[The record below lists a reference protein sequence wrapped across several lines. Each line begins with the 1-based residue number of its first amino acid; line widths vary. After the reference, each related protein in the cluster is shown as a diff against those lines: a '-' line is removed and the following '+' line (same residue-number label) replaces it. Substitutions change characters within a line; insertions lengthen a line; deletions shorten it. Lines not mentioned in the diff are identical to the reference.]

1 MKKGS
6 NYSKR
11 EQRIITLGYLWRW
24 GSILIVLLI
33 PAIYIEICQLFGVT
47 GRVHGF
53 VGGLLFGISML
64 LVGVYDIVGTALEFK
79 HILVSLQ
86 LMTRSPFP
94 NVNPRKE
101 WTKSEKKEYISI
113 GIMFAVIGFAM
124 IIVFVLQWLGVL
136 S

>member
-33 PAIYIEICQLFGVT
+33 PAIYIGICQLFGVT

-86 LMTRSPFP
+86 LMRPAPFQSISP
-94 NVNPRKE
+94 RRD
-101 WTKSEKKEYISI
+101 WTKSKKKESITI
-113 GIMFAVIGFAM
+113 GITFAVIGFS
-124 IIVFVLQWLGVL
+124 IIIMFVLHWLGVF

>member
-11 EQRIITLGYLWRW
+11 EQRIIALGYLWRW

-33 PAIYIEICQLFGVT
+33 PAIYIGICQLFGVT

-101 WTKSEKKEYISI
+101 WTKSEKKEYITI
-113 GIMFAVIGFAM
+113 GIMFAGLGLLM

>member
-33 PAIYIEICQLFGVT
+33 PAIYIGICQLFGVT

-101 WTKSEKKEYISI
+101 WTKSEKKEYITI

-124 IIVFVLQWLGVL
+124 IIIFVLQWLGVF

>member
-11 EQRIITLGYLWRW
+11 EQRIIALGYLWRW

-33 PAIYIEICQLFGVT
+33 PAIYIGICQLFGVT

-101 WTKSEKKEYISI
+101 WTKSEKKEYITI
-113 GIMFAVIGFAM
+113 GIMFAVLGLLM

>member
-11 EQRIITLGYLWRW
+11 EQRIILLGYLWRW
-24 GSILIVLLI
+24 GCILIVLLI
-33 PAIYIEICQLFGVT
+33 PAITIGICQLFDVT
-47 GRVHGF
+47 VKIKGF
-53 VGGLLFGISML
+53 AALLFGISML

-86 LMTRSPFP
+86 LMYRRPFP
-94 NVNPRKE
+94 NVNPRRG
-101 WTKSEKKEYISI
+101 WTKSEKKEYITI
-113 GIMFAVIGFAM
+113 GIIFAVLGLLM
-124 IIVFVLQWLGVL
+124 IIVFVLQQLGVL

>member
-33 PAIYIEICQLFGVT
+33 PAIYIGICQLFGVT

-64 LVGVYDIVGTALEFK
+64 LVGVYDIVGTVLEFK

-86 LMTRSPFP
+86 LMYHAPFQ
-94 NVNPRKE
+94 NINPRRN
-101 WTKSEKKEYISI
+101 WTKSEKKEYITI
-113 GIMFAVIGFAM
+113 GIMFAVIGFS
-124 IIVFVLQWLGVL
+124 IIIMFVLHWLGVF

>member
-24 GSILIVLLI
+24 GSIFIVLLI
-33 PAIYIEICQLFGVT
+33 PTIYLGICQLFGVT

-101 WTKSEKKEYISI
+101 WTKSEKKEYITI

-124 IIVFVLQWLGVL
+124 IIIFVLQWLGVL

>member
-24 GSILIVLLI
+24 GSIVIVLLI

>member
-33 PAIYIEICQLFGVT
+33 PAIYIGICQLFGVT

-53 VGGLLFGISML
+53 VTVLLFGISML
-64 LVGVYDIVGTALEFK
+64 LVGVYEIVGTALEFK

-86 LMTRSPFP
+86 LMHHPP
-94 NVNPRKE
+94 LQNINPRRN
-101 WTKSEKKEYISI
+101 WTKSEKKEYITI
-113 GIMFAVIGFAM
+113 GITFSVIGFA
-124 IIVFVLQWLGVL
+124 IIIIFVLQWLGVL